1 MKKRRF
7 PLDFR
12 VALFYLLFG
21 GLWILLSDR
30 LLAALV
36 TDNSLLLQL
45 QTYKGW
51 AFVAV
56 SALVIFLLLRHELT
70 LREIAEA
77 KLRESEERFR
87 LLFENNHDVMLLI
100 NPLTGEICNANR
112 AAEEFYGYPL
122 STLLRM
128 NMADINTISRDEF
141 EKERLRAASEQ
152 RNRFIFRHRLAS
164 GEIRIVEVY
173 STPITQGGEVL
184 LFSIVHDVTER
195 ARAEA
200 LIAGEMQMLEMITRG
215 ESLSVILD
223 VLARNIEHIAGDML
237 CTILL
242 LDPDG
247 VHVRHGAAPSMQPSY
262 IRAIDGLS
270 IGPSAGSCGTAAYRK
285 KPVFVED
292 IASDPLWADYRD
304 VALAHGL
311 RACWSI
317 PFTNRQGEV
326 LGTFAMYYREPRAPG
341 EMDIY
346 LIERAAQL
354 AGIAVDRKRAEEEL
368 RLSRNRL
375 AELSRQ
381 LIEAQETER
390 RTIGREL
397 HDQFGQMLTA
407 LKLTLDMASQLSP
420 ELAEKKLT
428 AAQKL
433 VDDLIARTSR
443 ISLNLRPPMLDD
455 LGLVPALLW
464 HVHRFEEE
472 SGIRVNFAHYGIEER
487 RFAPEIETTAY
498 RAVQEALTNAAR
510 HAGATQISLQVR
522 VRDGEMDI
530 EIEDNGRGFDP
541 HEALAHNHGLGAMRE
556 RVQLAGGLLHVQ
568 SKPGEGARISIRLP
582 LRETAP

>member
-1 MKKRRF
+1 MKKRRL

-12 VALFYLLFG
+12 VAFLYLLFG

-36 TDNSLLLQL
+36 TDNSLLTQL

-56 SALVIFLLLRHELT
+56 SALVIFLLLRRALR

-77 KLRESEERFR
+77 NLRESEAKFKDAFESANVGKSITLPDGTISVNKAFADWLGYTREELINKTWQELTPPEEIEEVQTILATLLNGKKDSVRFTKRYIRKNGTFVWGDVNAVIRQDENGKSLYFITTIVDITDQKKVQEELRLSQERFSNAFYTSPAGITITR
-87 LLFENNHDVMLLI
+87 IADGTFVDANEAFCRMFEFSREEVIGHTSTELNMWSPEERRKLI
-100 NPLTGEICNANR
+100 
-112 AAEEFYGYPL
+112 
-122 STLLRM
+122 
-128 NMADINTISRDEF
+128 DEQIRSGGLHNF
-141 EKERLRAASEQ
+141 ELQARSK
-152 RNRFIFRHRLAS
+152 S
-164 GEIRIVEVY
+164 GKVVY
-173 STPITQGGEVL
+173 I
-184 LFSIVHDVTER
+184 LFSSRPMEL
-195 ARAEA
+195 E
-200 LIAGEMQMLEMITRG
+200 GEPYHITTMI
-215 ESLSVILD
+215 
-223 VLARNIEHIAGDML
+223 
-237 CTILL
+237 
-242 LDPDG
+242 
-247 VHVRHGAAPSMQPSY
+247 
-262 IRAIDGLS
+262 
-270 IGPSAGSCGTAAYRK
+270 
-285 KPVFVED
+285 D
-292 IASDPLWADYRD
+292 I
-304 VALAHGL
+304 
-311 RACWSI
+311 
-317 PFTNRQGEV
+317 T
-326 LGTFAMYYREPRAPG
+326 
-341 EMDIY
+341 
-346 LIERAAQL
+346 
-354 AGIAVDRKRAEEEL
+354 DRKRAEEEL

-390 RTIGREL
+390 RAIGREL

-407 LKLTLDMASQLSP
+407 LKLTLDMAAQLSP

-443 ISLNLRPPMLDD
+443 ISLDLRPPMLDD

-541 HEALAHNHGLGAMRE
+541 REALAHNHGLGAMRE
-556 RVQLAGGLLHVQ
+556 RVNLAGGSFHVQ
-568 SKPGEGARISIRLP
+568 SSQGEGARLSIRLP